1 MVRASWR
8 LSAMKVGLRRDTLRG
23 VGWSDAKEAL
33 GMLYVGLDFSRKR
46 LQWSAFDEG
55 GSEAARGV
63 VVPEPDGLSD
73 LVERA
78 GRHGTPVLA
87 AIESMTGSRFVHD
100 QLELRGWDV
109 RIADAQRVKGLA
121 PLACKTD
128 RIDAR
133 VLAELAWRDLIPE
146 IWLPDPAVRAE
157 RERARFRLHLVKHRT
172 ALKSRI
178 HQTLVA
184 HGVPCPVSD
193 LFGVGGRRLLAE
205 LELPEPW
212 QSNVEVSLTLIDQLT
227 VEINGCEAELRR
239 LGASHPYVRRL
250 VTVPG
255 IAWILAYTIGSE
267 IGDISRFRTPTKLV
281 AYTGLCPRVYQSGE
295 RDRRGPLAKNGPRY
309 LRWALIE
316 AAQHAARSAA
326 YRDLYQS
333 TKKRLGRQRGSRVA
347 AIVVARR
354 LAEASWWMLTRDEPF
369 APAGAA

>member
-1 MVRASWR
+1 
-8 LSAMKVGLRRDTLRG
+8 
-23 VGWSDAKEAL
+23 
-33 GMLYVGLDFSRKR
+33 
-46 LQWSAFDEG
+46 
-55 GSEAARGV
+55 
-63 VVPEPDGLSD
+63 
-73 LVERA
+73 
-78 GRHGTPVLA
+78 VLA
-87 AIESMTGSRFVHD
+87 AIESMTGARFVHD
-100 QLELRGWDV
+100 QLELLGWDV

-133 VLAELAWRDLIPE
+133 VLAELAWRDLVPE
-146 IWLPDPAVRAE
+146 VWLPGPSVRAE

-184 HGVPCPVSD
+184 HGIPCPVSD
-193 LFGVGGRRLLAE
+193 LFGVGGRRLLRD

-212 QSNVEVSLTLIDQLT
+212 RGNVDASLALIDQLS
-227 VEINGCEAELRR
+227 EQIDSCEAVLRR
-239 LGASHPYVRRL
+239 RGASHPYVRRL

-255 IAWILAYTIGSE
+255 IAWMLAYTIASE
-267 IGDISRFRTPTKLV
+267 IGDIGRFRTPAKLV

-295 RDRRGPLAKNGPRY
+295 RDLRGSLAKNGPRY

-316 AAQHAARSAA
+316 AAQHAARTTA

-333 TKKRLGRQRGSRVA
+333 TKTRLGKQRGSRVA
-347 AIVVARR
+347 ASVVARR
-354 LAEASWWMLTRDEPF
+354 LAQASWWMLTKDQPF